1 MSLHDGSSLKNILN
15 GSMAGGKNMN
25 NTLALIF
32 WLLFLSCIIIPAA
45 VIVNFNLGDSQFQ
58 VELDEYQAN
67 NQVPAST
74 DTNTGLLSGGGK

>member
-1 MSLHDGSSLKNILN
+1 MNHNLSFIL
-15 GSMAGGKNMN
+15 
-25 NTLALIF
+25 

-74 DTNTGLLSGGGK
+74 DTNTGSLSGGGK